1 MSRALNWRICCVL
14 WLHCGYLY
22 ASSVHVCLCIC
33 TSITKLFLHRK
44 VTIDLEI
51 HLAKRTK
58 TKPSGGP
65 LARYEVYLY
74 GVPGTEPT
82 TSNWPRAKAANR
94 PSRAKDRVLRW
105 EDDMYPP
112 SPPCS
117 ICSPASTQSLPVATV
132 EELQG
137 SRPRTL
143 NPYTP

>member
-1 MSRALNWRICCVL
+1 MLQTEQSGDTLPNSR
-14 WLHCGYLY
+14 
-22 ASSVHVCLCIC
+22 
-33 TSITKLFLHRK
+33 

-51 HLAKRTK
+51 HLAKRTR

-65 LARYEVYLY
+65 LARYDVYLY
-74 GVPGTEPT
+74 RVPRTEPT
-82 TSNWPRAKAANR
+82 TSSRPHATTANS

-117 ICSPASTQSLPVATV
+117 ICSPGSTQSLPVTTTD
-132 EELQG
+132 ELQE

-143 NPYTP
+143 NPSTP